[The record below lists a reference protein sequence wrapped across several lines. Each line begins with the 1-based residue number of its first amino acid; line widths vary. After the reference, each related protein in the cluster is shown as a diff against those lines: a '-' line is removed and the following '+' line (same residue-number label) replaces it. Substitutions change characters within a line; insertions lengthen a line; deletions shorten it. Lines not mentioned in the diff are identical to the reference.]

1 MPKRPRGISD
11 LSVEVIIEILGYC
24 SPADLLVLASVA
36 RNFSNILA
44 SDSIWTKSRELIGI
58 PAPPN
63 ILQSEINLWTPAWTE
78 KKFAAFIFG
87 LARCSS
93 CCNASK
99 GLPKHYLLPFQVRLC
114 SDVCLDRFLREKAAE
129 VDVRGYAGALV
140 THRSSYRNWLP
151 ATRIQGTERRLHL
164 ISQIRAAEAE
174 FVECRDD
181 PARLVMLN
189 SELDE
194 RRKATV
200 KIGQANTRLWRW
212 RNKYDAKTKL
222 CARKTMDLIQQWVS
236 RDALSLS
243 HQLRQPFMAR
253 VFSAFVRDNLVMSFP
268 AWAYASKDANH
279 HAMNRKSVVASKK
292 PSAAGA
298 AKSFAK
304 IDMTGASDASGLQP
318 PSTALSGF
326 GPTTSTALYYP
337 KGVFFTAIIQAASHQ
352 MAPHESLERRWSDK
366 STHGLQEEVICSGK
380 ACLED
385 GPGSH

>member
-1 MPKRPRGISD
+1 MASSALEAFDDFMTTNQGIIAQRLAKAEEQEKSKVRADSHTTASNLRINATKAEVNEKAENGQNKEASGSGGAGIVKGISWAI
-11 LSVEVIIEILGYC
+11 VP
-24 SPADLLVLASVA
+24 PADLLVLASVA

-200 KIGQANTRLWRW
+200 KIGQVINSVWSTLLILTVSALGQ
-212 RNKYDAKTKL
+212 YS
-222 CARKTMDLIQQWVS
+222 TM
-236 RDALSLS
+236 AL
-243 HQLRQPFMAR
+243 
-253 VFSAFVRDNLVMSFP
+253 
-268 AWAYASKDANH
+268 
-279 HAMNRKSVVASKK
+279 
-292 PSAAGA
+292 
-298 AKSFAK
+298 
-304 IDMTGASDASGLQP
+304 
-318 PSTALSGF
+318 
-326 GPTTSTALYYP
+326 
-337 KGVFFTAIIQAASHQ
+337 
-352 MAPHESLERRWSDK
+352 
-366 STHGLQEEVICSGK
+366 EEQI
-380 ACLED
+380 
-385 GPGSH
+385 